1 MASPP
6 PPLPPPPSFLESGC
20 RHHAYSRKQK
30 SLGLLCSNF
39 VSLYNRDDVESV
51 GLDDAARRLGV
62 ERRRIYDIV
71 NVLESVGV
79 LARKAKNRYSWIGF
93 SGIPKALE
101 DLKGNALRDI
111 YGSYSDDYSTKVS
124 DDEDDDK
131 SADQMVNFESGK
143 LSPTFNASSSS
154 TACCRAR
161 SVTDQRKEKSLGL
174 LTRNFVKLFL
184 TTDADTISLDE
195 AAKILL
201 GDGHETVNMRNNNAA
216 KVRRL
221 YDIANV
227 LSSMNLIEKTQQLET
242 RKPAFR
248 WLGTKG
254 KPKEDNGVTIA
265 IPPAPNTKQPNKR
278 AFGTEI
284 TNVDL
289 KRNRLNSA
297 VDKKP
302 NKMQMRS
309 DDLKQCNLTAQTQLQ
324 DSKGGFVFG
333 PFQPTVA
340 MKGGGDGQTSDDKV
354 RDWESLA
361 SSFRPQY
368 HNQALSELFAHYM
381 EAWKSWYS
389 TMAQGSSAL
398 QLPCSNSV
406 FNQLL

>member
-1 MASPP
+1 
-6 PPLPPPPSFLESGC
+6 
-20 RHHAYSRKQK
+20 
-30 SLGLLCSNF
+30 
-39 VSLYNRDDVESV
+39 
-51 GLDDAARRLGV
+51 
-62 ERRRIYDIV
+62 
-71 NVLESVGV
+71 
-79 LARKAKNRYSWIGF
+79 
-93 SGIPKALE
+93 
-101 DLKGNALRDI
+101 
-111 YGSYSDDYSTKVS
+111 
-124 DDEDDDK
+124 
-131 SADQMVNFESGK
+131 
-143 LSPTFNASSSS
+143 
-154 TACCRAR
+154 
-161 SVTDQRKEKSLGL
+161 
-174 LTRNFVKLFL
+174 
-184 TTDADTISLDE
+184 
-195 AAKILL
+195 
-201 GDGHETVNMRNNNAA
+201 
-216 KVRRL
+216 
-221 YDIANV
+221 
-227 LSSMNLIEKTQQLET
+227 MNLIEKVRFQLLMFAKNEKSFSVSFHFALLCRLVQTQQLET

-289 KRNRLNSA
+289 KRSRLNSA

-368 HNQALSELFAHYM
+368 HNQGLLFV
-381 EAWKSWYS
+381 
-389 TMAQGSSAL
+389 L
-398 QLPCSNSV
+398 IL
-406 FNQLL
+406 